1 MRACVQTTIASGGGG
16 ALSSSPRPGLYI
28 ILFANASVGKGG
40 GGGGGGGGGRG
51 GGDSVRALSKY
62 LGRDTTYTMIMWAG
76 LVRYLRGGAASGL
89 AELESRL
96 DRSGV

>member
-1 MRACVQTTIASGGGG
+1 MRTNHYREWRGRGHYHRVTD
-16 ALSSSPRPGLYI
+16 LDF
-28 ILFANASVGKGG
+28 ILFYSLMLVSGR
-40 GGGGGGGGGRG
+40 GGGGGRG